1 MSHSLRD
8 GIGNGCRLRSLS
20 QVINSTYGF
29 GLDAVQRIAVRRCN
43 LGCLTIVSSAVVEV
57 RRLIRAHV
65 LLQFLRL
72 SSLWYCSVKLP
83 LFRANAS

>member
-43 LGCLTIVSSAVVEV
+43 IRCLTIVSSAVVEA
-57 RRLIRAHV
+57 RTLIRAHV
-65 LLQFLRL
+65 LLQFLAIGL
-72 SSLWYCSVKLP
+72 SLDFSIA
-83 LFRANAS
+83 R

>member
-20 QVINSTYGF
+20 QVINSTYRF

-72 SSLWYCSVKLP
+72 SFLRYCSVGLP
-83 LFRANAS
+83 LFRTNAG